1 MLRILIAD
9 DVPMVRAGLKMLL
22 EMHKGWSV
30 CGEAEDGK
38 DAVQKAL
45 ALAPDVIQLD
55 VSMPNLN
62 GLQAAQLI
70 HKDLPDANIYFV
82 TQHHSLEMARAAA
95 DAGARGYI
103 AKVQIPTDLIPVI
116 EADNNSQPLQATP

>member
-1 MLRILIAD
+1 
-9 DVPMVRAGLKMLL
+9 MVRAGLKMLL

-45 ALAPDVIQLD
+45 ALAPDVILLD